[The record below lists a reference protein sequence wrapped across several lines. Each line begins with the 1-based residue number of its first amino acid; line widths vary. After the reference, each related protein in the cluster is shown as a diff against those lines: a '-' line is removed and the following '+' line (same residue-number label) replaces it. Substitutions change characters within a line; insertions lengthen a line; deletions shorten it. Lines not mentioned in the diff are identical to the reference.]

1 MKYIEFYDYVKR
13 DAIIYTYL
21 LSNFSHVFKKI
32 NAWESITVDRDHI
45 LLMKKG
51 TLIEESAGKKKGI
64 ARCFFQKSF
73 IFPTRNS
80 LELKALETTEICLIP
95 AETVFGK
102 LEKEQILSVFFL
114 QIAEKNEQD
123 LKRQELLGT
132 EASRNKIIS
141 TLNFL
146 LENGLT
152 NKKMP
157 VFSDWLHINIL
168 AKLANCSV
176 PTTSSVVNELHN
188 KGILDIKS
196 SPWRLTSRENK
207 IDYLEKEAL

>member
-13 DAIIYTYL
+13 DAILYTYL

-32 NAWESITVDRDHI
+32 NAWESIEVDRDHI
-45 LLMKKG
+45 LVMKNG
-51 TLIEESAGKKKGI
+51 TLIEESTGKKKGI
-64 ARCFFQKSF
+64 ARCFFQQSF
-73 IFPTRNS
+73 VFPTRHT
-80 LELKALETTEICLIP
+80 LELKALETTEFCLIP
-95 AETVFGK
+95 ADAVFGK
-102 LEKEQILSVFFL
+102 LEQEQILSVFFL

-123 LKRQELLGT
+123 LKRQELLIT
-132 EASRNKIIS
+132 EASKNKIIA

-146 LENGLT
+146 LENNLS
-152 NKKMP
+152 NKTLP

-176 PTTSSVVNELHN
+176 PTTSSIVNELHD

-196 SPWRLTSRENK
+196 SPWKLTSRDMRIEHF
-207 IDYLEKEAL
+207 EKEA

>member
-1 MKYIEFYDYVKR
+1 MKYIEFYDYVKS
-13 DAIIYTYL
+13 DDIIYTYL
-21 LSNFSHVFKKI
+21 RSNFSYVFKKI

-45 LLMKKG
+45 LLMEDG
-51 TLIEESAGKKKGI
+51 TLIEESVGRKKGI

-73 IFPTRNS
+73 IFPSQNS
-80 LELKALETTEICLIP
+80 LKLKALETTEFCLIP

-102 LEKEQILSVFFL
+102 LEKEQILSAFFL
-114 QIAEKNEQD
+114 QIAKKNEQD

-132 EASRNKIIS
+132 EASKNKIVS

-152 NKKMP
+152 DKNMP

-168 AKLANCSV
+168 AQLANCSV

-196 SPWRLTSRENK
+196 SPWRLKNRETK
-207 IDYLEKEAL
+207 INYLEKEVL